1 MFTADIRDLVRT
13 MSLTEL
19 ENWILLNYAGA
30 SRNDIVRIEEIQY
43 WCRQEIQRRD
53 IESGEPS

>member
-53 IESGEPS
+53 IESGESS